1 MSLAEK
7 PERKP
12 RSVDR
17 EKLIEALRKVYAELG
32 IEYDP
37 TATAEQSRAMIL
49 ADGVDPEERIFSRGI
64 IEARE
69 EKRS

>member
-1 MSLAEK
+1 MSLTEK
-7 PERKP
+7 PELK
-12 RSVDR
+12 SAFVDKER
-17 EKLIEALRKVYAELG
+17 LKKVLQDVHTALG

-49 ADGVDPEERIFSRGI
+49 ADGVQPEDCIFSRGI

-69 EKRS
+69 E